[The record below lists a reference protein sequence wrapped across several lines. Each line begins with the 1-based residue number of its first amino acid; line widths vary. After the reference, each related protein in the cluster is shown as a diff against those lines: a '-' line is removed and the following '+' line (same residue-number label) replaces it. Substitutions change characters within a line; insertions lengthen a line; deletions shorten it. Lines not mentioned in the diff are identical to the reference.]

1 MGGCWAAPE
10 IDVGLFT
17 THWFINICKPGIGF
31 SGNWVTAEMRGR
43 YFNDDFP
50 GNVGPVWVNHIVRI
64 AHNDATGHIQP
75 QGWAGASG
83 GGYLANSLLVHGIN
97 TATRQASSNCYL

>member
-1 MGGCWAAPE
+1 MPGTS
-10 IDVGLFT
+10 T
-17 THWFINICKPGIGF
+17 T
-31 SGNWVTAEMRGR
+31 T
-43 YFNDDFP
+43 FP
-50 GNVGPVWVNHIVRI
+50 GEVDPGVNHIVRI

-83 GGYLANSLLVHGIN
+83 GGYLANSLLAHGIN